1 MNKIADLKEN
11 VQQDMQDEQKEQT
24 SEILEGITN
33 SKKEMKVNIE
43 HQDDSDLKTVDE
55 KESPKLNAELNL
67 EHNAKNQ
74 ADTKLEE
81 VSQKQNQ
88 ANLREIERKMY
99 EIEMKTKEDIS
110 NVQTLL
116 NVGFL
121 SPLQAKSLVQLIM
134 KKGNDRLLQCGI
146 SEPKNSISDASEN
159 LFDKKRAIIEF
170 ENENP
175 DFFNEKGR
183 LDVLNYVKSGSLE
196 FDKNELVQISKLI
209 EAVEAA
215 AVARYLKQQEYD
227 AKVTKTNEI
236 AKSRLTSNA
245 QNAKEIPSSQSLFTR
260 EQIGKMSGAEF
271 TKNEKLIMEQLKKGL
286 IR

>member
-134 KKGNDRLLQCGI
+134 KKVNDRLLQC
-146 SEPKNSISDASEN
+146 
-159 LFDKKRAIIEF
+159 
-170 ENENP
+170 
-175 DFFNEKGR
+175 
-183 LDVLNYVKSGSLE
+183 
-196 FDKNELVQISKLI
+196 
-209 EAVEAA
+209 
-215 AVARYLKQQEYD
+215 
-227 AKVTKTNEI
+227 
-236 AKSRLTSNA
+236 
-245 QNAKEIPSSQSLFTR
+245 
-260 EQIGKMSGAEF
+260 
-271 TKNEKLIMEQLKKGL
+271 
-286 IR
+286 